1 MSDPILLVVKRG
13 ALRRYDALRRKTA
26 NLNVEVIWDRREGA
40 RRQEDRPTDANRR
53 RGDRRGTED
62 SLMWS
67 EADFTVAAAAPRK
80 K

>member
-40 RRQEDRPTDANRR
+40 RRQETRPTDANRR
-53 RGDRRGTED
+53 RGDRRGPDD

-67 EADFTVAAAAPRK
+67 AADFTVAAAAPRK